1 MVLHT
6 LRCLVVGAG
15 SSGLAAC
22 EQATE
27 AGIDVV
33 CLEARAGVGG
43 AWRYEDDP
51 GKCSVQ
57 FDDDGWA
64 TVTSPGESDERGAP
78 PPTPMYS
85 SLRTNVPTS
94 LMQFRDRPFPP
105 TVGLFCSHNQVQ
117 SYLEDFARPFLPLI
131 RFNTRLV
138 SLRHTLPSDL
148 LPVNKLR
155 RRWLASYRS
164 TLEADAVLEMETFD
178 CVMVANG
185 HYARPYI
192 PWTEGL
198 GSWKGELLH
207 ARWYREAKQFEQ
219 KTVIVVGNSA
229 SGYDITREL
238 ASSIHTRRQF
248 SPSASL
254 PKIYQSARSPPQL
267 GIPWDAPEAP
277 EYSKEVR
284 TKPPIRRVDGRRIEF
299 EDGSVAEDVDTI
311 IFATGYFFSFPFLS
325 PTDAPFS
332 SHPLTYAPS
341 LPSSPDLHGPPSAKG
356 GLRVHNLDERMT
368 FYLPDTSLAFL
379 GLPYLVIP
387 FPLAQLQ
394 ARLASKHFSST
405 LPRPL
410 TFRPDPAMASPTD
423 PTDVD
428 GAPESRK
435 TVTWGHP
442 KQFDMHDRWLR
453 ETGDVC
459 EDGVEGKGDEQGG
472 LTGGRSRWELTSA
485 AERDLRMGAK
495 GLRKAVLGY

>member
-1 MVLHT
+1 MVQHT

-27 AGIDVV
+27 AGFEVV
-33 CLEARAGVGG
+33 CLEARQGVGG

-51 GKCSVQ
+51 GRCDVH
-57 FDDDGWA
+57 FDDEGWA
-64 TVTSPGESDERGAP
+64 TVASPGESDERGAP

-105 TVGLFCSHNQVQ
+105 TVGLFCTHEQVQ

-138 SLRHTLPSDL
+138 SLRHTLPSDS
-148 LPVNKLR
+148 LPPHIPR

-164 TLEADAVLEMETFD
+164 TLEQDAPLETETFD
-178 CVMVANG
+178 CVFVANG

-198 GSWKGELLH
+198 KSWEGELLH
-207 ARWYREAKQFEQ
+207 AKWYRDAKQFEQ
-219 KTVIVVGNSA
+219 KTVLVVGNSA

-238 ASSIHTRRQF
+238 ASSIHTRRQS
-248 SPSASL
+248 SPSGPL

-267 GIPWDAPEAP
+267 GIPWDAPDAP

-284 TKPPIRRVDGRRIEF
+284 TKPPIRRVEGRRIEF
-299 EDGSVAEDVDTI
+299 EDGSVVEDVDTI
-311 IFATGYFFSFPFLS
+311 IFATGYFFSLPFLS
-325 PTDAPFS
+325 PSDAPFS
-332 SHPLTYAPS
+332 SHPLTYAPP
-341 LPSSPDLHGPPSAKG
+341 LPSSPALHGPPSAKG
-356 GLRVHNLDERMT
+356 GLRVHNLDERLT
-368 FYLPDTSLAFL
+368 FYLKDPTLAFL

-394 ARLASKHFSST
+394 ARLAAKHFSST

-410 TFRPDPAMASPTD
+410 TFRPDPSMTSPMNPD
-423 PTDVD
+423 DQD

-442 KQFDMHDRWLR
+442 KQFDMHDVWLS
-453 ETGDVC
+453 ETGDVQ
-459 EDGVEGKGDEQGG
+459 EDGAKEEKGG
-472 LTGGRSRWELTSA
+472 LTGERKRWGLTSA
-485 AERDLRMGAK
+485 AERDLRVGAK